1 MENKKVGKDVL
12 NEILEIIFDL
22 NLKQG
27 DSPYIAMK
35 EACDKGG
42 IKYPSKLQ
50 YAQIR
55 AARDFMDI
63 KKDDLLTFDRFDLEL
78 KDSEIYSFVWVSK
91 VAKKRLEGWGIYNKT
106 WDTITLTSDDE
117 RLDELVFELSEIVIT
132 GRMIKVTKSIK
143 CEEVGKNGR

>member
-1 MENKKVGKDVL
+1 MENKKVDKDVL

-55 AARDFMDI
+55 AARDFIGI

-78 KDSEIYSFVWVSK
+78 KDSEIYSFVWVSE
-91 VAKKRLEGWGIYNKT
+91 VTKKKIRGWGIYNKT

-132 GRMIKVTKSIK
+132 GRLVKVTKSIK

>member
-1 MENKKVGKDVL
+1 MENKKVDKDVL
-12 NEILEIIFDL
+12 NEILEQIFEL

-27 DSPYIAMK
+27 YSPYIAMK

-55 AARDFMDI
+55 AARDFMGI
-63 KKDDLLTFDRFDLEL
+63 KKDDLLTFDRVDLEL

>member
-1 MENKKVGKDVL
+1 MKDKKVTDEAL
-12 NEILEIIFDL
+12 REILEQIFDL

-27 DSPYIAMK
+27 YSPYIAMK
-35 EACDKGG
+35 EACDKAGV
-42 IKYPSKLQ
+42 KYPPKLQ
-50 YAQIR
+50 YVQIR
-55 AARDFMDI
+55 AARDFIDI

-117 RLDELVFELSEIVIT
+117 RLDEIVFEISELVIT
-132 GRMIKVTKSIK
+132 GRLIKVEKVID
-143 CEEVGKNGR
+143 

>member
-1 MENKKVGKDVL
+1 MKDKKVTDEAL
-12 NEILEIIFDL
+12 REILEQIFDL

-117 RLDELVFELSEIVIT
+117 RLDEIVFEISELVIT
-132 GRMIKVTKSIK
+132 GRLIKVEKVID
-143 CEEVGKNGR
+143 

>member
-1 MENKKVGKDVL
+1 MKDKKVTDEAL
-12 NEILEIIFDL
+12 REILEQIFDL

-91 VAKKRLEGWGIYNKT
+91 VAKKRLEGW
-106 WDTITLTSDDE
+106 
-117 RLDELVFELSEIVIT
+117 
-132 GRMIKVTKSIK
+132 
-143 CEEVGKNGR
+143 